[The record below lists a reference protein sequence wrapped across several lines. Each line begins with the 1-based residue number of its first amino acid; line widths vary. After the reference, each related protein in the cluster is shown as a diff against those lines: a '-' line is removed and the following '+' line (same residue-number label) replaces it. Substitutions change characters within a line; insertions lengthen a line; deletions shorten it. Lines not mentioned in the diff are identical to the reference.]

1 MVLGGYILCFKLMG
15 GSYSRV
21 RRGWLLSGSVVLCV
35 YVERPI
41 YWERLL
47 DFEGARFGFLPK
59 MVLRSNLY

>member
-47 DFEGARFGFLPK
+47 DFE
-59 MVLRSNLY
+59 V